1 MESEFTYR
9 SYLGVPGTLI
19 KLWVWLFKQV
29 VHVLGSH
36 ERFPQRLNDNE
47 IYYIYENLLLS
58 QFNNFLKEENE
69 VSWAHLVLREPT
81 SLLRVCCLCVEYF
94 RTTYKPSV
102 KKFIIESPSE

>member
-1 MESEFTYR
+1 MTYSDFVYFIQATRDIDGTVQSMESEFTYR

-58 QFNNFLKEENE
+58 QFSNFLKG
-69 VSWAHLVLREPT
+69 
-81 SLLRVCCLCVEYF
+81 
-94 RTTYKPSV
+94 K
-102 KKFIIESPSE
+102 